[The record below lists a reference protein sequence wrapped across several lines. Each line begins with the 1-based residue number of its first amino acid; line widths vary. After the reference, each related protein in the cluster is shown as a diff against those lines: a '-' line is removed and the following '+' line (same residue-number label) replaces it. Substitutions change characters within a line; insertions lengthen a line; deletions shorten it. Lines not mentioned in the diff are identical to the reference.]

1 MKKTIRSRFLLA
13 AVAMI
18 LAVTALTG
26 AFAGTSVENG
36 SWSGS
41 GDSGLQAQL
50 NSLPPFKFEKHKYG
64 IGYGSCPVYTAPSTD
79 AYRCANGRATVDTNA
94 KMDDAGFVNGWL
106 LVRYETNNGGV
117 RVGYIPPSY
126 ADGYKSFWGTRS
138 FEYVPVT
145 AEQTITVTDNP
156 LLRGSGFAIL
166 APGELF
172 HILAKYTY
180 HGDWWYIQCT
190 VDGQV
195 ARGFIDR
202 ESSSFSLGD
211 GSDSAQATTL
221 STLGNPSVSPLGT
234 EQIGEVTVNSGGG
247 RKTVRKDADPNSAE
261 VAYVNPGARYACYG
275 SKTGTT
281 GKTWYY
287 IWIEE
292 ASRWGWISSASATF
306 SD

>member
-1 MKKTIRSRFLLA
+1 MRKQPSVTLLLMLLIFSMMA
-13 AVAMI
+13 A
-18 LAVTALTG
+18 TAS
-26 AFAGTSVENG
+26 AGTSIG
-36 SWSGS
+36 
-41 GDSGLQAQL
+41 GDNLADRLRQV
-50 NSLPPFKFEKHKYG
+50 PEFKFYHCKEG
-64 IGYGSCPVYTAPSTD
+64 IGRGVCPVYTAPSADAFRVSEKASIATD
-79 AYRCANGRATVDTNA
+79 YDMYEGGY
-94 KMDDAGFVNGWL
+94 DAGWL
-106 LVRYETNNGGV
+106 MVRYETNNGGV

-126 ADGYKSFWGTRS
+126 ANGYKSFWGTRS

-180 HGDWWYIQCT
+180 HGDWWYIECT

-202 ESSSFSLGD
+202 ESSAFSLGD

-234 EQIGEVTVNSGGG
+234 EQIGEVTVNSGSG

-292 ASRWGWISSASATF
+292 VSRWGWISSASATF
-306 SD
+306 SH

>member
-1 MKKTIRSRFLLA
+1 MRKQPSVTLLLMLLIFSMMA
-13 AVAMI
+13 A
-18 LAVTALTG
+18 TAS
-26 AFAGTSVENG
+26 AGTSIG
-36 SWSGS
+36 
-41 GDSGLQAQL
+41 GDNLADRLRQV
-50 NSLPPFKFEKHKYG
+50 PEFKFYHCKEG
-64 IGYGSCPVYTAPSTD
+64 IGRGVCPVYTAPSADAFRVSEKASIATD
-79 AYRCANGRATVDTNA
+79 YDMYEGGY
-94 KMDDAGFVNGWL
+94 DAGWL
-106 LVRYETNNGGV
+106 MVRYETNNGGV

-126 ADGYKSFWGTRS
+126 ANGYKSFWGTRS

-166 APGELF
+166 APGEGF
-172 HILAKYTY
+172 YILAKYTY

-190 VDGQV
+190 VDGQL

-202 ESSSFSLGD
+202 ESSAFSLGD
-211 GSDSAQATTL
+211 GSGSAGATTL

-234 EQIGEVTVNSGGG
+234 EQIGEVTVNSGSG

>member
-1 MKKTIRSRFLLA
+1 MRKQPSVTLLLMLLIFSMMA
-13 AVAMI
+13 A
-18 LAVTALTG
+18 TAS
-26 AFAGTSVENG
+26 AGTSIG
-36 SWSGS
+36 
-41 GDSGLQAQL
+41 GDNLADRLRQV
-50 NSLPPFKFEKHKYG
+50 PEFKFYHCKEG
-64 IGYGSCPVYTAPSTD
+64 IGRGVCPVYTAPSADAFRVSEKASIATD
-79 AYRCANGRATVDTNA
+79 YDMYEGGY
-94 KMDDAGFVNGWL
+94 DAGWL
-106 LVRYETNNGGV
+106 MVRYETNNGGV

-126 ADGYKSFWGTRS
+126 ANGYKSFWGTRS

-180 HGDWWYIQCT
+180 HGDWWYIECT

-202 ESSSFSLGD
+202 ESSAFSLGD
-211 GSDSAQATTL
+211 GSGSAGATTL

-234 EQIGEVTVNSGGG
+234 EQIGEVTVNSGSG

-261 VAYVNPGARYACYG
+261 VAYLNPGTTHPCYAM
-275 SKTGTT
+275 KTGTT